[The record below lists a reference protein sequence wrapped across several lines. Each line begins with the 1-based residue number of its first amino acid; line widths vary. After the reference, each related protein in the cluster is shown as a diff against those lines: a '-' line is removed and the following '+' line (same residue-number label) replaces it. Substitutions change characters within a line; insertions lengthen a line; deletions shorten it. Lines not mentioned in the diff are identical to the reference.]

1 MCGFSYKDVVFM
13 RSSNIGAHRHS
24 KLILEMN
31 QIRHNIRVAW
41 KSKCGSLYRSYTSYN
56 NHCILIPKHDGTSTM
71 TGGSQIV
78 RFIHYISNAIDE
90 ERMKELTSDGGCCGA
105 RGEEERGGG
114 EER

>member
-1 MCGFSYKDVVFM
+1 
-13 RSSNIGAHRHS
+13 
-24 KLILEMN
+24 
-31 QIRHNIRVAW
+31 
-41 KSKCGSLYRSYTSYN
+41 
-56 NHCILIPKHDGTSTM
+56 M